1 MSAAPSAAAL
11 RSASRTELAL
21 GLAGTVLSLVGLALA
36 SYLTVA
42 HYTDARALV
51 CSDKG
56 TINCLKVTTSSY
68 AVQHGVP
75 LAVLGLV
82 FFAVMLP
89 LQLPA
94 AWSRPDPLLRR
105 ARLVVAAVGAAAAV
119 WLVWVELFRLD
130 AVCLYCTGV
139 HVVAVALFAL
149 TGVGTALTAPLD

>member
-11 RSASRTELAL
+11 RSGGRTELRL
-21 GLAGTVLSLVGLALA
+21 GLAGSALAQVGLALA
-36 SYLTVA
+36 SYLTYA
-42 HYTDARALV
+42 HYADARALV

-94 AWSRPDPLLRR
+94 AWSRSDPHLRR
-105 ARLVVAAVGAAAAV
+105 ARLAVAGVGAAAAV

-139 HVVAVALFAL
+139 HIVAVALFAL
-149 TGVGTALTAPLD
+149 TGIGTALTAPLD